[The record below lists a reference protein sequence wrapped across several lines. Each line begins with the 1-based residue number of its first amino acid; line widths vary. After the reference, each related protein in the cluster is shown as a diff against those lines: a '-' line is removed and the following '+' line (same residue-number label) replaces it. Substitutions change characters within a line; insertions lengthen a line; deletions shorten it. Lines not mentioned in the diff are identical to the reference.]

1 MKSIALIGMP
11 GSGKSEIGKALAEK
25 IGYNFIDMDEYIEFI
40 SCKKIADIFEEG
52 EEVFRNYE
60 SEACVLLGN
69 MKSSV
74 ISSGG
79 GVVKRAKN
87 ILNLKKN
94 SVIVFIDRPLN
105 DIADDINLQTRPL
118 LKGGMG
124 RLYELYNERIELY
137 RNLCDFEVGN
147 GSTIDDCVK
156 KIIKEYLRRYG

>member
-1 MKSIALIGMP
+1 MRSATVSYTHL
-11 GSGKSEIGKALAEK
+11 
-25 IGYNFIDMDEYIEFI
+25 
-40 SCKKIADIFEEG
+40 
-52 EEVFRNYE
+52 
-60 SEACVLLGN
+60 
-69 MKSSV
+69 

-156 KIIKEYLRRYG
+156 KIKMCIRDR